1 MNASKTKKIS
11 VSEEVWKELQALRK
25 PNQTFNDL
33 LIELLDKEKKRRLVR
48 DMRRIEEEEEF
59 IELKF

>member
-1 MNASKTKKIS
+1 MGANRRIT

-33 LIELLDKEKKRRLVR
+33 LIELLDRR
-48 DMRRIEEEEEF
+48 
-59 IELKF
+59 KGT